1 MFHVRI
7 LAASLLALVAWM
19 GAPRHA
25 LAQPSD
31 ANGVMVEVRTIN
43 VQLLRLSD
51 FDPIHPERSPVF
63 LTITI
68 VNDEQE
74 RDLSVEV
81 RASSDQYGALV
92 TGVKRIGVV
101 APGQII
107 QLTNQDF
114 ENYEVEDAGNEVV
127 KIALARG
134 VLPAGDYVF
143 DVRVFDHAT
152 RPRGDLISEDEGMI
166 VTENPSRQLDLL
178 GPGTPFGQEPD
189 VLATTFPIFQWISD
203 SKRFNFALYEVRPGQ
218 RSPEDVVGSR
228 PVFAIRD
235 SLMAT
240 TVLPYPSFAEELKGG
255 QTYAWQVEAII
266 ETAAGELTFPSE
278 LYWFM
283 VEREE
288 DLTTDAQGSG
298 RVGTSPLGGS
308 EVLRVEV
315 EPQEITLQPGGT
327 FLFRTTAYDANDL
340 PVPAAA
346 PAWSV
351 QPPSAGS
358 IDGDGR
364 FTAGENEGVAAITAQ
379 IGDVLDY
386 ATVFIERPEAL
397 VAPITTLP
405 PVDSTKL
412 KDETVAAADSTV
424 ADSLR
429 GVGVHIVFPSEEQ
442 QVFEP
447 SLTFVWQTAGADT
460 SQTLRYR
467 VSVWPTEPN
476 RPVDEVPDVTPLV
489 QQTVRRAT
497 ALLYP
502 PSAPPLEPGHPYIV
516 RVDVLDGSGNVVAQ
530 STPVRFV
537 MVPQDKVGWDLR
549 RTWDNAI
556 RQGRLQTSITL
567 LAELRTP
574 TLGLL
579 DRQALLNTGV
589 QIDLE
594 DGPWLQL
601 STPVNSIPALVQL
614 PFLRILTLPA
624 PPWFSGASEAVAVS
638 GGEPVSPPSTKT
650 PPAAADAPRETA
662 PASPE
667 AGGAESVG
675 VAIFEFGF
683 DEEAVRALLEER
695 GIPFRTHSFRRDLR
709 IDGRNPRAAAHGLLT
724 MRALLDYLPPEAE
737 VHLFNFETEIEFRA
751 ALRFAV
757 DTLGVRVAS
766 SSVSW
771 MDAYDDYDGTG
782 YLFGNTLGD
791 IIGDHAVLV
800 AAAGNFAQS
809 HWEGAFADTDGDR
822 AHNFTATDNFLEVE
836 LDGNEVYN
844 FLLSWDDWENPQVD
858 LDLYLL
864 DETGEPLYDDL
875 GQPVKSIN
883 RQGERQFEK
892 PTERIRSFAPPYP
905 GTRKY
910 HLQIAAHALRS
921 DAPPPHFEL
930 YMYPW
935 PEGGMPEAQPES
947 SLASGL
953 AVARSASV
961 VPVAATEFVHSSQ
974 GPTNDGRIRPDFA
987 ADGVVRVGEIEA
999 MWPVGTSFAAPRVA
1013 AAFAHVFSRHP
1024 DWSVSEAIRFVRRFS
1039 LKGDQ
1044 RAAKDNQY
1052 GWGPIDFDR
1061 LRAALR

>member
-1 MFHVRI
+1 M
-7 LAASLLALVAWM
+7 LAVLLVALTGM
-19 GAPRHA
+19 PRYA
-25 LAQPSD
+25 SAQPSGT
-31 ANGVMVEVRTIN
+31 NGVMVEVRTID

-63 LTITI
+63 LTITVI
-68 VNDEQE
+68 NDAQE

-81 RASSDQYGALV
+81 TASSDRFGALV
-92 TGVKRIGVV
+92 TGTKRLGIV

-114 ENYEVEDAGNEVV
+114 ENYQVEDASNEVV

-134 VLPAGDYVF
+134 VLPAGDYIF
-143 DVRVFDHAT
+143 DVRVFDHTA
-152 RPRGDLISEDEGMI
+152 RPRGDLISEGEGMI
-166 VTENPSRQLDLL
+166 VTENPGRQLDLL

-189 VLATTFPIFQWISD
+189 VLATTFPIFQWVSD
-203 SKRFNFALYEVRPGQ
+203 AKRFNFALYEVRPGQ

-235 SLMAT
+235 SLMTT
-240 TVLPYPSFAEELKGG
+240 TVLPYPSFAEELEGG
-255 QTYAWQVEAII
+255 HTYAWQVEAIV
-266 ETAAGELTFPSE
+266 ETTAGELTFPSE
-278 LYWFM
+278 LYWFF
-283 VEREE
+283 VEQEE
-288 DLTTDAQGSG
+288 NLSLDAQGGSV
-298 RVGTSPLGGS
+298 VGTSPLAPVPGS
-308 EVLRVEV
+308 EVVRVEV
-315 EPQEITLQPGGT
+315 EPQEITLQPGAT
-327 FLFRTTAYDANDL
+327 FLFRTTAYNADDL
-340 PVPAAA
+340 PVTGGTPV
-346 PAWSV
+346 WSV

-358 IDGDGR
+358 IDAEGR
-364 FTAGENEGVAAITAQ
+364 FTAGEGEGVAAVTATL
-379 IGDVLDY
+379 GDVSDF
-386 ATVFIERPEAL
+386 ATVFIERLEAL
-397 VAPITTLP
+397 VAPIVTLAP
-405 PVDSTKL
+405 PDSTTL

-424 ADSLR
+424 ADSLS
-429 GVGVHIVFPSEEQ
+429 GVGVQIVFPSEEQ
-442 QVFEP
+442 QIFEP
-447 SLTFVWQTAGADT
+447 SLTFVWQTAGADS
-460 SQTLRYR
+460 SQALRYR
-467 VSVWPTEPN
+467 VSVWPTEPS
-476 RPVDEVPDVTPLV
+476 RPADEVPDVAPLV
-489 QQTVRRAT
+489 QQTVQRAT

-502 PSAPPLEPGHPYIV
+502 PGAPPLEPGRPYIV

-530 STPVRFV
+530 SAPVRFV
-537 MVPQDKVGWDLR
+537 MVPQAKVGWDLR

-556 RQGRLQTSITL
+556 RQGQLQTSITL

-574 TLGLL
+574 SLTPL
-579 DRQALLNTGV
+579 DRQTLLNTGA

-601 STPVNSIPALVQL
+601 STPVNSIPGLVQL

-624 PPWFSGASEAVAVS
+624 PPWFSGTADAGAASAASAETTGTTEADIATNVSSEATSETS
-638 GGEPVSPPSTKT
+638 GK
-650 PPAAADAPRETA
+650 A
-662 PASPE
+662 
-667 AGGAESVG
+667 SVG
-675 VAIFEFGF
+675 VAVFEFGF
-683 DEEAVRALLEER
+683 DEEAVRPLLDER
-695 GIPFRTHSFRRDLR
+695 GISYRTHSFRRDLR

-724 MRALLDYLPPEAE
+724 MRALMDYLPEEAE

-791 IIGDHAVLV
+791 IIGDRAVLV

-809 HWEGAFADTDGDR
+809 HWEGTFADADNDG
-822 AHNFTATDNFLEVE
+822 AHDFTTTDNFLEVA
-836 LDGNEVYN
+836 LDGDEVYN
-844 FLLSWDDWENPQVD
+844 FLLSWNDWENPEVD
-858 LDLYLL
+858 LDLFLL
-864 DETGEPLYDDL
+864 DETGEPLYDEL
-875 GQPVKSIN
+875 GQPVKSVN
-883 RQGERQFEK
+883 RQGEQQFEK
-892 PTERIRSFAPPYP
+892 PTERIRSFVPPYP
-905 GTRKY
+905 GVRKY
-910 HLQIAAHALRS
+910 HLQITAHALKA

-935 PEGGMPEAQPES
+935 PEGGTPQAQPES

-961 VPVAATEFVHSSQ
+961 VPVAATDFAHSSQ
-974 GPTNDGRIRPDFA
+974 GPTNDGRMRPDFA

-1013 AAFAHVFSRHP
+1013 AAFALVFARHP
-1024 DWSVSEAIRFVRRFS
+1024 DWTVSQAVRFVRRFTVS
-1039 LKGDQ
+1039 NDSG
-1044 RAAKDNQY
+1044 ATKDPRY

>member
-1 MFHVRI
+1 MSLVRVFTA
-7 LAASLLALVAWM
+7 LLVALIALT
-19 GAPRHA
+19 GAPRRA

-43 VQLLRLSD
+43 VQMLRLSD

-63 LTITI
+63 LSITI
-68 VNDEQE
+68 VNDGQE
-74 RDLSVEV
+74 RDLRVEV
-81 RASSDQYGALV
+81 RASSDQYGPLV

-101 APGQII
+101 MPGQII
-107 QLTNQDF
+107 QLTNQDI
-114 ENYEVEDAGNEVV
+114 EDYEVEDAGNEVV

-134 VLPAGDYVF
+134 VLPAGDYLF
-143 DVRVFDHAT
+143 DVRVFDHAV
-152 RPRGDLISEDEGMI
+152 RPRGDLISEEEGMI

-189 VLATTFPIFQWISD
+189 ALATTFPIFQWVSD
-203 SKRFNFALYEVRPGQ
+203 AKRFNFALYEVRPGQ

-240 TVLPYPSFAEELKGG
+240 TVLPYPSFAEELEGG
-255 QTYAWQVEAII
+255 QTYAWQVEAIVQ
-266 ETAAGELTFPSE
+266 TAAGEVTFPSE
-278 LYWFM
+278 LYWFT

-288 DLTTDAQGSG
+288 DLTTDVQGGGSIG
-298 RVGTSPLGGS
+298 APPLPGS

-315 EPQEITLQPGGT
+315 EPQEITLQPGAS
-327 FLFRTTAYDANDL
+327 FLFRTTAYDASDL
-340 PVPAAA
+340 PVLAAA
-346 PAWSV
+346 PVWSV

-358 IDGDGR
+358 IDETGR
-364 FTAGENEGVAAITAQ
+364 FTAGENEGVAAIRAR
-379 IGDVLDY
+379 IGDVSDF
-386 ATVFIERPEAL
+386 ATVFIEHPEAL
-397 VAPITTLP
+397 VEPITSSP
-405 PVDSTKL
+405 PVDSTRL
-412 KDETVAAADSTV
+412 TDESVAAADSTV

-476 RPVDEVPDVTPLV
+476 RPADEVPDVTPLV
-489 QQTVRRAT
+489 QQTLRRAT
-497 ALLYP
+497 AMLYP
-502 PSAPPLEPGHPYIV
+502 PGAPPLEPGRPYIV

-530 STPVRFV
+530 STPVRFM

-556 RQGRLQTSITL
+556 RQGRLQAVITL

-574 TLGLL
+574 TLSLL

-589 QIDLE
+589 RIDLE

-601 STPVNSIPALVQL
+601 STPVNSIPDLVQL

-624 PPWFSGASEAVAVS
+624 PPWFSGASEADVASAV
-638 GGEPVSPPSTKT
+638 EPGASASTKT
-650 PPAAADAPRETA
+650 SSAATHAPR
-662 PASPE
+662 ASSGATPV
-667 AGGAESVG
+667 GAESVG

-683 DEEAVRALLEER
+683 DVEVVRALLEER

-782 YLFGNTLGD
+782 YLFGSTLGE
-791 IIGDHAVLV
+791 IVGDHAVLV
-800 AAAGNFAQS
+800 AAAGNFARS
-809 HWEGAFADTDGDR
+809 HWEGTFADTDNDQ
-822 AHNFTATDNFLEVE
+822 AHNFTDTDNFLEIE
-836 LDGNEVYN
+836 LDGSEVYN
-844 FLLSWDDWENPQVD
+844 FLLSWDDWANPEVD
-858 LDLYLL
+858 LDLYLF
-864 DETGEPLYDDL
+864 DETGEALYDAF

-892 PTERIRSFAPPYP
+892 PTERIRSFTPPYP
-905 GTRKY
+905 GVRKY
-910 HLQIAAHALRS
+910 RLRIAAHRLKPG
-921 DAPPPHFEL
+921 APPPHFEL

-947 SLASGL
+947 SLAGGL

-961 VPVAATEFVHSSQ
+961 VPVGATDFVHSSQ

-1039 LKGDQ
+1039 LNGDQ
-1044 RAAKDNQY
+1044 GAAKDNRY

-1061 LRAALR
+1061 LRAALQ